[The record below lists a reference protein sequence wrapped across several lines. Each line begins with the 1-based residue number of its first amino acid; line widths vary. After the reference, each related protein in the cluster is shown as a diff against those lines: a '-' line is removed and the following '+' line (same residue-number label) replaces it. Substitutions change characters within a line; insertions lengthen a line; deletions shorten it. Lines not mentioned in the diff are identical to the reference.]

1 MKKNIKKA
9 VKAIAYIAIF
19 ATAICL
25 GASKAQAQDTKSGKG
40 YTREGT
46 TFVQQKGVRS
56 SSSTDQVT
64 AYKWRD
70 SKGQE
75 YPIVLHTYTKGEKA
89 GKTTCY
95 VVKKSAKTGKEYKYY
110 LPDGEA
116 IAEQI
121 ISENR

>member
-1 MKKNIKKA
+1 MKKSTFKKA

-25 GASKAQAQDTKSGKG
+25 DANAQDTKSGNKG

-56 SSSTDQVT
+56 SSSSNDQVT
-64 AYKWRD
+64 SYKWRD
-70 SKGQE
+70 SKGNE

-95 VVKKSAKTGKEYKYY
+95 VVKTSSKTGKEYKYY
-110 LPDGEA
+110 LPEGEA

>member
-1 MKKNIKKA
+1 MSCSLK
-9 VKAIAYIAIF
+9 F
-19 ATAICL
+19 GTRTTSICL
-25 GASKAQAQDTKSGKG
+25 DASKAQAQDTKGK

-46 TFVQQKGVRS
+46 TFIQQKGARS

-64 AYKWRD
+64 SYKWRD

-95 VVKKSAKTGKEYKYY
+95 VVKTSSKTGKEYKYY

-116 IAEQI
+116 IAREI
-121 ISENR
+121 AGASPAGAGKSI

>member
-1 MKKNIKKA
+1 MKKTNFKKA
-9 VKAIAYIAIF
+9 IKAIAYIAIF

-25 GASKAQAQDTKSGKG
+25 DASKAQAQDNKSGK

-46 TFVQQKGVRS
+46 TFIQQKGARS

-64 AYKWRD
+64 SYKWRD

-110 LPDGEA
+110 IPNGEA